1 MPDRAAT
8 VAPVHNAKAVG
19 AFAAGLLA
27 LAILAAAAALP
38 RFLDSITP
46 LRALV
51 VIPAAVLLALVS
63 IALARRA
70 RFDFQRT
77 LGRIGGDGLALTG
90 SVLGIVALLVSL
102 TAALAVGV
110 YAVLTFTQN

>member
-1 MPDRAAT
+1 

-19 AFAAGLLA
+19 AFVTGLLA

-70 RFDFQRT
+70 RFEFQRT

-90 SVLGIVALLVSL
+90 WVLGILALLVSL
-102 TAALAVGV
+102 TAAVAFFV
-110 YAVLTFTQN
+110 YAVLPYTQI